1 MHVLTLIGCVLFSD
15 VGLGDGGGG
24 RHGWRRRA
32 ARLRCVFA
40 RTHGRAR
47 VCGLD
52 EPPEFTL
59 QLWSFSRGR
68 RENEKRRN
76 KVRAGRKS
84 RT

>member
-1 MHVLTLIGCVLFSD
+1 M
-15 VGLGDGGGG
+15 GGGEE
-24 RHGWRRRA
+24 
-32 ARLRCVFA
+32 ARMEEAGSETEMCVCA
-40 RTHGRAR
+40 RAR
-47 VCGLD
+47 VCVCGLD

-59 QLWSFSRGR
+59 QLWSFSGGR

>member
-15 VGLGDGGGG
+15 VGLGDGGGVG
-24 RHGWRRRA
+24 RRQGWRRRGA
-32 ARLRCVFA
+32 SLRCVLV
-40 RTHGRAR
+40 RAC
-47 VCGLD
+47 VYGLD

-59 QLWSFSRGR
+59 QLWSFSGGR